1 MYIAH
6 AEALETVSQYQF
18 LSFLVTR
25 ARVCSLLS
33 SLENEFLVDHQL
45 SSEGIS
51 VALCGAVHIVAS
63 STSEHYLLF
72 VRFLAASAFYRF
84 RKSGTVSA
92 GWKAAERAVCF
103 SLSPSQAHSLL
114 IKIRY
119 AHRRRYEKIGKI
131 ERQEKS

>member
-1 MYIAH
+1 MAR
-6 AEALETVSQYQF
+6 ADALETVAQYQF
-18 LSFLVTR
+18 LSFLITR
-25 ARVCSLLS
+25 TRVCSLLPS
-33 SLENEFLVDHQL
+33 TENEFLVDHQL

-63 STSEHYLLF
+63 STTEHYLLF
-72 VRFLAASAFYRF
+72 VRFLAALAFHHF
-84 RKSGTVSA
+84 HKSGTVSA
-92 GWKAAERAVCF
+92 GWTAAERAVCF
-103 SLSPSQAHSLL
+103 SLRPSQAHSIL